1 MDTLPDTE
9 GQDPA
14 LHYCAQCGTLL
25 EDRFA
30 FGHMRRYCPVCNQI
44 VFHEHK
50 VAAAVLVTDNEN
62 RVLLVRRAMN
72 PHRGFWSL
80 PAGFVDYGESPEEAA
95 SRECLE
101 ETGLTTEIEAI
112 IEVVSGHE
120 GGRGHLRG
128 RGREHARGA
137 DIVIIYRGRITGGTL
152 QAADDAE
159 DADFFAPEQLP
170 PLAFQATR
178 RAVETWLPQNNDCA
192 EEPTT

>member
-1 MDTLPDTE
+1 MDRSRDTE

-14 LHYCAQCGTLL
+14 LHYCAQCGTVL

-30 FGHMRRYCPVCNQI
+30 FGHMRRYCRVCNQI

-50 VAAAVLVTDNEN
+50 VAAAVLVTDCEN

-72 PHRGFWSL
+72 PRRGFWSL

-95 SRECLE
+95 CRECLE
-101 ETGLTTEIEAI
+101 ETGLSTEIEDI
-112 IEVVSGHE
+112 VEIVS
-120 GGRGHLRG
+120 
-128 RGREHARGA
+128 GREHSRGA

-159 DADFFAPEQLP
+159 DAGFFAPEQLP
-170 PLAFQATR
+170 PLAFEATR
-178 RAVETWLPQNNDCA
+178 RAVETWMPQNDDCA

>member
-1 MDTLPDTE
+1 LDTLRDTE
-9 GQDPA
+9 SKDPA
-14 LHYCAQCGTLL
+14 LRYCAQCGSLL
-25 EDRFA
+25 EDKFA
-30 FGHMRRYCPVCNQI
+30 FGHVRRYCRVCNQI

-50 VAAAVLVTDNEN
+50 VAAAVLVTDCEN

-80 PAGFVDYGESPEEAA
+80 PAGFVDYGESPEDAA
-95 SRECLE
+95 CRECLE
-101 ETGLTTEIEAI
+101 ETGLITEIEDI

-120 GGRGHLRG
+120 

-159 DADFFAPEQLP
+159 DADFFTPDHLP
-170 PLAFQATR
+170 PLAFEATR